1 MGDVR
6 KSVSST
12 LVVVPSVSSVD
23 AVARIKVP
31 EGLKGGIIM
40 AEEFYEDASK
50 ARRLHAHNIPE
61 ARPP

>member
-1 MGDVR
+1 MLEDSPCLEVVETVGDVR

-40 AEEFYEDASK
+40 AEEFYED
-50 ARRLHAHNIPE
+50 L
-61 ARPP
+61 